1 MSFWT
6 DFIISLS
13 PFFIFTGVWA
23 VVYVRGNKV
32 NKKLLDKIETQIYKT
47 LTPYTNEINKVKIRS
62 DEYEFRCKS
71 KSKNIMILTLHL
83 KLVSR
88 SFIIQWIINLFFKE
102 RDRLF
107 IGTKFGTSHGEE
119 NPVYRFDIVPYRK
132 KSFISQR
139 FDLFVAM
146 DDIPTMSKSVD
157 QRFMVKSESVAYVEH
172 FVDNP
177 EFIKLVSEMENILE
191 HLTLHKS
198 KEDTDP
204 HFSMTYEF
212 FGLGEDYNIADML
225 KLSFL
230 STQLHLS
237 NHDTVKKKLA
247 KGKKGKSMTARR
259 GSARSVASRKK
270 KKKTK
275 KK

>member
-6 DFIISLS
+6 DFLISLS

-23 VVYVRGNKV
+23 IVYVRGNKV
-32 NKKLLDKIETQIYKT
+32 NKKLLDKIETQIYES
-47 LTPYTNEINKVKIRS
+47 LAPFTNEINKVKIRS
-62 DEYEFRCKS
+62 DEYEYRS
-71 KSKNIMILTLHL
+71 KSKNKNIKILTLHL

-102 RDRLF
+102 KDRLF
-107 IGTKFGTSHGEE
+107 IGTKFGSSQGEE
-119 NPVYRFDIVPYRK
+119 NPVYRLDIVPYRK

-146 DDIPTMSKSVD
+146 DDIPTLSKSVD
-157 QRFMVKSESVAYVEH
+157 KKFMVKSESVAYVEH
-172 FVDNP
+172 YVDNP
-177 EFIKLVSEMENILE
+177 EFIKLVSGMEEVIE

-204 HFSMTYEF
+204 HFSTTYEF
-212 FGLGEDYNIADML
+212 YGLSDDYDIQDMI
-225 KLSFL
+225 KLFAL
-230 STQLHLS
+230 STQMHLA

-247 KGKKGKSMTARR
+247 KGKKGKSMSARR